1 MELTTL
7 LGFAAG
13 TLTTVS
19 FIPQVH
25 KAWRTRRCDDL
36 SWAMLLSFA
45 AGVMLWLTYGLLL
58 QAPPIIVTNATTLAL
73 ILVLSVMK
81 ARFAGK

>member
-13 TLTTVS
+13 TLTTIS

-58 QAPPIIVTNATTLAL
+58 HAPPIIVTNATTLAL